1 MQDNE
6 NINFGGKAI
15 YEIQAVGNLSQ
26 ISSDLF
32 GDMVIE
38 STQLSENKYKFTIKG
53 LLRDQAELSGLLNT
67 IYEMHLSVV
76 SVNCIET

>member
-15 YEIQAVGNLSQ
+15 YEIQAVGNLSK

-38 STQLSENKYKFTIKG
+38 STQLSENKYKLTIKG

-76 SVNCIET
+76 SVNCIEA